1 MRWLAL
7 LLAAAV
13 PTGAVLA
20 QENGAAG
27 PFGDERQFF
36 FRCEAEVADGP
47 LSASGSMVVD
57 SNGAHAESLVWLS
70 NEPLAFNDYE
80 QESPANL
87 HAFWS
92 EPLGPQAFEAGR
104 LHLMWDAPRRLPR
117 PLLLTVDE
125 RLNDGTFAVLMNR
138 YEKRKAAASI
148 RLGHLLRWAGD
159 KDQLRL
165 SVYGDGGSEY
175 LGTAVLPKAIITRM
189 RGQFESLLARLDAKA
204 ADFQNQCTRH
214 EHRDDLILAN

>member
-7 LLAAAV
+7 LLAAAG

-20 QENGAAG
+20 QEDGAAG

-36 FRCEAEVADGP
+36 FRCEAELADGP

-148 RLGHLLRWAGD
+148 RLGHLLRWAGANIWAPPFCRRRSSPGCAASS
-159 KDQLRL
+159 KACLPGSMPRL
-165 SVYGDGGSEY
+165 PISRTSAQ
-175 LGTAVLPKAIITRM
+175 GTNIAT
-189 RGQFESLLARLDAKA
+189 
-204 ADFQNQCTRH
+204 T
-214 EHRDDLILAN
+214 